1 MWINCYFPTDPQTV
15 QFDDNELIAAQND
28 IENILDN
35 NVFDDCIVGG
45 DFNFDS
51 SRSSGF
57 SNCMKEFL
65 SRLGLVS
72 VWSKFH
78 ADFTHLH
85 VDSKSTS
92 VIDHFFLNQGLLDL
106 VEDAGPIHLGDNL
119 SRHSPI
125 MLKLKLPQVAYSNTK
140 ETEFKMNRSP
150 AWYKASQADKDH
162 YTSLLEQ
169 KLLELEIP
177 TNLRCSDIHCED
189 RQHIHDGDL
198 HVLDILCTVI
208 ETSYET
214 IPLTSLKGTRKNF
227 HQPLPGWN
235 ELVKPVKQDSL
246 FWHSVWLSAMGDP
259 PLVVYTKACAI
270 QEGGAK

>member
-57 SNCMKEFL
+57 SNSMKEFL

-106 VEDAGPIHLGDNL
+106 V
-119 SRHSPI
+119 
-125 MLKLKLPQVAYSNTK
+125 
-140 ETEFKMNRSP
+140 
-150 AWYKASQADKDH
+150 
-162 YTSLLEQ
+162 
-169 KLLELEIP
+169 
-177 TNLRCSDIHCED
+177 
-189 RQHIHDGDL
+189 
-198 HVLDILCTVI
+198 
-208 ETSYET
+208 
-214 IPLTSLKGTRKNF
+214 
-227 HQPLPGWN
+227 
-235 ELVKPVKQDSL
+235 
-246 FWHSVWLSAMGDP
+246 
-259 PLVVYTKACAI
+259 
-270 QEGGAK
+270 